1 MPIPYRYKIKF
12 RYFYIMFSKYKNYF
26 LLHLIVFIYGFTGI
40 LGALITIP
48 SGNLVW
54 LRMMIGFAGIFI
66 YLVFAKVPLKIS
78 LINAVKFIL
87 TGMIIATHWVFFFEA
102 IKVSTV
108 SVTLATL
115 SSATLFT
122 ALLEPLIFRR
132 KIIPYELVFG
142 FIVIIGLFMIFS
154 FESKYRLGIFYTLFS
169 SAMASLF
176 TVINGTFA
184 KKYEPAVVS
193 VYEMLGGVIGIS
205 IYFLITSGLNLQLF
219 DISFSD
225 LIYLLILGIIC
236 TAFAL
241 VVSIKIMEELT
252 PYTVTMAIN
261 LEPVYGIILAFLFF
275 GEKEQMTTGFYAGA
289 ILILATIFVNGWFKS
304 RREKIAANSN

>member
-1 MPIPYRYKIKF
+1 MLK
-12 RYFYIMFSKYKNYF
+12 KYKNYF

-54 LRMMIGFAGIFI
+54 LRMMIGFAGILI
-66 YLVFAKVPLKIS
+66 YLLIVKIS
-78 LINAVKFIL
+78 LRVSFINFFKFLII
-87 TGMIIATHWVFFFEA
+87 GMIIATHWVFFFEA

-132 KIIPYELVFG
+132 KIIPYELIFG
-142 FIVIIGLFMIFS
+142 VIVIIGLFMIFS

-205 IYFLITSGLNLQLF
+205 LYFFLTSGLTFQLF
-219 DISFSD
+219 DLSFSD
-225 LIYLLILGIIC
+225 LIYLLILGLIC

-241 VVSIKIMEELT
+241 VVSIKIMKELT

-289 ILILATIFVNGWFKS
+289 ILILATIFVNGWLKS
-304 RREKIAANSN
+304 RREKMPENSN